1 MSTDTH
7 KPDWELK
14 AECHGLGNWHA
25 VISDG
30 RKWWR
35 LPGYL
40 TKSQALA
47 AGSEA
52 IQRWTS
58 TEETTCQEK

>member
-1 MSTDTH
+1 MSENQ
-7 KPDWELK
+7 PDWELK
-14 AECHGLGNWHA
+14 TECHGLGDWHA

-40 TKSQALA
+40 TRSQAIA
-47 AGSEA
+47 AGCEA
-52 IQRWTS
+52 IQRRKIDQ
-58 TEETTCQEK
+58 EMTCQENK